1 VILKTARGGYKDIG
15 AFHQLLLFAAFLR
28 ATDDAHAA
36 HSARVAV

>member
-28 ATDDAHAA
+28 AADDAHAA